1 MADSVN
7 YQHFKLLKV
16 AYEKAFPEKSP
27 NANAVQIAVNKVW
40 KNMKENYSRVEDL
53 AGEVKRQ
60 INEWKTLSFTKK
72 SMGINL

>member
-27 NANAVQIAVNKVW
+27 NANAVQIAVSKVW
-40 KNMKENYSRVEDL
+40 KILQGKSKD
-53 AGEVKRQ
+53 
-60 INEWKTLSFTKK
+60 K
-72 SMGINL
+72 SMSGKHCPLRRSQK